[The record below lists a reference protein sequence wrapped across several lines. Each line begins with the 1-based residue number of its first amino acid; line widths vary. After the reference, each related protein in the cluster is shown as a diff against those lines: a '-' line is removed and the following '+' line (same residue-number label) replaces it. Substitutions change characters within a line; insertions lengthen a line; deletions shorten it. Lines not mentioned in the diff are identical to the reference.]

1 LLVTFAPKLSTMQNA
16 YTTQLQGWINE
27 EMIANEISFV
37 VNRLSLEKSVEV
49 IMMRKQLVN
58 TTATDI
64 MNRHVEGS
72 KITGIHF
79 KMEDSLVLL
88 KEMLQA
94 DLSPARID
102 LGRLLGEW
110 SSEKEQ
116 FSSVKSF
123 ISSKLAGCIESDNG
137 RMTPKDV
144 VLYGFGRIGRL
155 MARELIYQAGNGT
168 QLRLRAIV
176 TRGNSEKDIMK
187 RAELLRTDSI
197 HGKFQGTIV
206 EDYEN
211 KCLIV
216 NGHRIEMIDAKSP
229 LDVDYTQYGIENALV
244 VDNTGVWRDEDGLG
258 QHLQSKGVDKV
269 LLTAPGKGDIPN
281 VVFGVNH
288 QDLDLSKKI
297 FSAASCT
304 TNAIVPV
311 LKVVND
317 TFGLEVGH
325 VETIHSYTNDQ
336 NLIDNYHKSS
346 RRGRAATLNMVI
358 TETGAGSA
366 VAKALPELK
375 GKITGNSI
383 RVPTPDGSLAVLS
396 LTLGTSV
403 TKESLND
410 ALKNASLKG
419 GLVEQIEFSIN
430 TELVSSDIIGNVHAS
445 IVDGPATIVQPNG
458 TGAIVYVWY
467 DNEYGYTR
475 QVMRLAKYIGDVI
488 RFTYY

>member
-1 LLVTFAPKLSTMQNA
+1 MQNS
-16 YTTQLQGWINE
+16 YNQQLNNWINE
-27 EMIANEISFV
+27 EKVANEISFL
-37 VNRLSLEKSVEV
+37 VNQLSLEKSVEV
-49 IMMRKQLVN
+49 IMLRKQLMN
-58 TTATDI
+58 RASTDI
-64 MNRHVEGS
+64 INRHQEAAKVMGEV
-72 KITGIHF
+72 F
-79 KMEDSLVLL
+79 NMDDSLVLV
-88 KEMLQA
+88 KEMMNA

-102 LGRLLGEW
+102 LGRLLAEW
-110 SSEKEQ
+110 NAEKGN

-123 ISSKLAGCIESDNG
+123 IGSKLAGCIEADNNK
-137 RMTPKDV
+137 MTPKDV

-176 TRGNSEKDIMK
+176 TRGNSEKEISK

-206 EDYEN
+206 EDYES

-216 NGHRIEMIDAKSP
+216 NGHRIEMIDARNP
-229 LDVDYTQYGIENALV
+229 MDIDYTQYGIENALL
-244 VDNTGVWRDEDGLG
+244 VDNTGVWRDAEGLG
-258 QHLQSKGVDKV
+258 QHLKAKGIDKV

-281 VVFGVNH
+281 VVYGVNH
-288 QDLDLSKKI
+288 ETIDLNDKI

-317 TFGLEVGH
+317 VFGLEVGH

-336 NLIDNYHKSS
+336 NLIDNYHKSN

-396 LTLGTSV
+396 LTLNTDV
-403 TKESLND
+403 TKESLNE
-410 ALKNASLKG
+410 ALRKASLKG
-419 GLVEQIEFSIN
+419 GLVEQIEFSLN
-430 TELVSSDIIGNVHAS
+430 NELVSSDIIGNVHAS

-458 TGAIVYVWY
+458 KGAIVYVWY

-475 QVMRLAKYIGDVI
+475 QVMRLAKYLGDVI